1 MKKEKI
7 LEMLNNNEIEEL
19 KKIIE
24 TEIYENSLNNG
35 SGKDTRYKAIKKYI
49 SLKDKNNTNPC
60 LSIPCEIE
68 GNTYITNSYSL
79 IKTKELFEIE
89 YFDKTKNN
97 FLNVQQ
103 LLNTVNKDKNLL
115 NINLNK
121 CLALAKSQGYKLT
134 KSNLKE
140 STWLLKIN
148 DIYFN
153 LALVDMSY
161 NIINNNTDVEIY
173 YSTPVSPILIKNNIG
188 ECLICPIRLKSLSQ
202 NIQIIDIMEGLK

>member
-60 LSIPCEIE
+60 LSIPCEID

-97 FLNVQQ
+97 FLNVQP
-103 LLNTVNKDKNLL
+103 LLNTVNKDKNSL

-121 CLALAKSQGYKLT
+121 CLALAKSQGYKLI
-134 KSNLKE
+134 KSTLKE
-140 STWLLKIN
+140 PTWLLKIN

-161 NIINNNTDVEIY
+161 NIINNNTDVNIY
-173 YSTPVSPILIKNNIG
+173 YSKSNAPMLITNDIG
-188 ECLICPIRLKSLSQ
+188 ECLVLPILLK
-202 NIQIIDIMEGLK
+202 NISKSINIIDIMEVL